1 MKETLKLRY
10 SSSVSQ
16 QKENIT
22 AITYVLQGSG
32 QKERKLYK
40 KRESRQP
47 KIYEPQSDSE
57 SEQELAEHEKVLF
70 FPEGRG
76 RRNRIILISF

>member
-1 MKETLKLRY
+1 MSLRRL
-10 SSSVSQ
+10 
-16 QKENIT
+16 N
-22 AITYVLQGSG
+22 

-40 KRESRQP
+40 KRESRRP

-57 SEQELAEHEKVLF
+57 FEQELAEHEKNPF

-76 RRNRIILISF
+76 RRIKLL